1 MKCEDVLQDV
11 DILLQ
16 DPRDAEVYK
25 RLEKHFRECAKC
37 RTEHGEVIN
46 TAAKL
51 SEVGQIS
58 DFIDLSDDFVRR
70 TREEA
75 QKESDRYR
83 VGHIHQAKRRWERM
97 ADIGIIAL
105 LVGTVV
111 VAALVFWLVAKV
123 L

>member
-1 MKCEDVLQDV
+1 MKCEEVLSSV
-11 DILLQ
+11 DTLLQ
-16 DPRDAEVYK
+16 DPRDAGVFQE
-25 RLEKHFRECAKC
+25 LERHFKECAKC
-37 RTEHGEVIN
+37 RTEHGEAIN

-70 TREEA
+70 TRDEV
-75 QKESDRYR
+75 QKESDRYKI
-83 VGHIHQAKRRWERM
+83 GNYKATKHRRERW

-105 LVGTVV
+105 LVGTVI
-111 VAALVFWLVAKV
+111 AAAAAFWLVAKV

>member
-1 MKCEDVLQDV
+1 MKCDEVLSSV
-11 DILLQ
+11 DTLLQ
-16 DPRDAEVYK
+16 DPRDAEAFQE
-25 RLEKHFRECAKC
+25 LERHFKECVKC
-37 RTEHGEVIN
+37 RTEHGEAIN

-70 TREEA
+70 TRDEV
-75 QKESDRYR
+75 QKESDRYKI
-83 VGHIHQAKRRWERM
+83 GNYKTAKHRKERW

-105 LVGTVV
+105 LVGTVIAAV
-111 VAALVFWLVAKV
+111 VAFWLVAKV